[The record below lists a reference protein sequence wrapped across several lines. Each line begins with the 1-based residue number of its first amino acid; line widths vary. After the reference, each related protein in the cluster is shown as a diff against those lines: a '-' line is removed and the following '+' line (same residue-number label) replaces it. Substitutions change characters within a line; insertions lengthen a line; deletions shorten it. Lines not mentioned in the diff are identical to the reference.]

1 MSPPFAARAALPRTG
16 FFHYLSRVDFSA
28 VLAGAKSAFDKEG
41 IRFALVGGVAVATYG
56 IQRSTLDLDL
66 VVSRP
71 DADAAVEALERLG
84 FRTIHRSEGFSNH
97 LRSEGTERMDLL
109 FVAEPTASALFAR
122 ATRQS
127 VFDELTVAV
136 VHPEHL
142 VAMKLFA
149 LKQNPDRQAIDLED
163 VRALLLKG
171 LVDPSTVSGYL
182 VRYELE
188 EYRRALGVV

>member
-1 MSPPFAARAALPRTG
+1 MLAETQRAFEKT
-16 FFHYLSRVDFSA
+16 
-28 VLAGAKSAFDKEG
+28 G
-41 IRFALVGGVAVATYG
+41 IRFALAGGVAVATYG

-66 VVSRP
+66 VVPGP
-71 DADAAVEALERLG
+71 DADAAVAALERLG
-84 FRTIHRSEGFSNH
+84 FETLRRSEGFSNH
-97 LRSEGTERMDLL
+97 LRSAGGERIDLL

-127 VFDELTVAV
+127 VFDEMAVAV
-136 VHPEHL
+136 VHPDHL

-171 LVDPSTVSGYL
+171 LVDPSIVSGYL

-188 EYRRALGVV
+188 DYRRALGLA

>member
-1 MSPPFAARAALPRTG
+1 MLAETQRAFEKA
-16 FFHYLSRVDFSA
+16 
-28 VLAGAKSAFDKEG
+28 G
-41 IRFALVGGVAVATYG
+41 IRFALAGGVAVATYG

-66 VVSRP
+66 VVSGQ
-71 DADAAVEALERLG
+71 DADAAVAALERLG
-84 FRTIHRSEGFSNH
+84 FETIRRSEGFSNH
-97 LRSEGTERMDLL
+97 LRSAGGERIDLL

-127 VFDELTVAV
+127 VFDEMAVAV
-136 VHPEHL
+136 VHPDHL

-171 LVDPSTVSGYL
+171 LVDPSIVSGYL

-188 EYRRALGVV
+188 DYRRALGLA

>member
-1 MSPPFAARAALPRTG
+1 M
-16 FFHYLSRVDFSA
+16 DFSS
-28 VLAGAKSAFDKEG
+28 VLAEAKSAFGKDG
-41 IRFALVGGVAVATYG
+41 IRFALAGGVAVATYG

-66 VVSRP
+66 IVPSV

-84 FRTIHRSEGFSNH
+84 FETIRRSEGFSNH
-97 LRSEGTERMDLL
+97 LRSEGGERIDLL

-127 VFDELTVAV
+127 VFDEMAIAV

-171 LVDPSTVSGYL
+171 LVDPAIVSGYL

-188 EYRRALGVV
+188 EYRRALGLA